1 MAFLVAVALDLRFG
15 YYGMPLSKRRDVVP
29 NLVGVGIY
37 TRAEA
42 ARLLGLSP
50 GRVASWVRGYRYTWG
65 PKERRK
71 HGRQPAVI
79 QTDLPIVDST
89 IAISFLELMELKVVR
104 RFRNEGIPLQTVR
117 VAWQHAARAFD
128 TQHPFADRRVFTDR
142 GKIFMAVE
150 DDRQKVP
157 QLVLEISSRQRPFQ
171 LVAGPIF
178 AESLQE
184 VEFDDKTNL
193 VTQWWPLGRDVPI
206 VLDPRIA
213 FGAPVVAGTRIPTS
227 TLALYTIGNSVPAVA
242 DAFSLEPSQVDAAV
256 GFEAELA
263 LAA

>member
-1 MAFLVAVALDLRFG
+1 M
-15 YYGMPLSKRRDVVP
+15 SERRDVFR

-50 GRVASWVRGYRYTWG
+50 SRVASWVRGYRYTWG
-65 PKERRK
+65 PKDRRK

-89 IAISFLELMELKVVR
+89 IAVSFLELMELKVVR

-142 GKIFMAVE
+142 GRIFMAVE
-150 DDRQKVP
+150 DDRQEVP
-157 QLVLEISSRQRPFQ
+157 QLVLEISSRKRPFQ
-171 LVAGPIF
+171 LIAGPIF

-184 VEFDDKTNL
+184 VEFDDATNL
-193 VTQWWPLGRDVPI
+193 VRQWWPLGRGVPI

-213 FGAPVVAGTRIPTS
+213 FGAPVVSGTRIPTS